1 MQVQGAMSQGP
12 TVVPRHIELP
22 PIRLDAQV
30 AVNWWK
36 DTFQPGTEPPSTEA
50 AVNALVAY
58 LRTIPR
64 YSPLFERIF
73 PTGQKIASASYI
85 EFVEYTDAQGNRLS
99 ASPALKYRTRG
110 QFAFVDAKGQPVR
123 STDVK
128 TKVYK
133 FYRPYGRPKP
143 IGIGRALLGKQF
155 PGVRFSGGQT
165 H

>member
-1 MQVQGAMSQGP
+1 MSEGP
-12 TVVPRHIELP
+12 PEIPRHINLP

-30 AVNWWK
+30 AVNWWRES
-36 DTFQPGTEPPSTEA
+36 FQPGQTPPSTEA
-50 AVNALVAY
+50 AVNAMVAY

-73 PTGQKIASASYI
+73 PNGQKVCSARYI
-85 EFVEYTDAQGNRLS
+85 EFVENKDRQGNPVYSSPRLNF
-99 ASPALKYRTRG
+99 RTRG
-110 QFAFVDAKGQPVR
+110 QYPYVDTRGNPVL
-123 STDVK
+123 SSDVV
-128 TKVYK
+128 TSVYR
-133 FYRPYGRPKP
+133 FYRPYARPRP